1 LRIVKGPNVK
11 KLPILAAAA
20 ALAMSAAPAI
30 AGTTGNVVVTWN
42 VQPAATLTMHTNY
55 NNTGAFAGAGT
66 FNIYTNNNSGT
77 TGACNSGTAPTQADG
92 TDAFGQITP
101 DPVKVTDCLFANAV
115 NLNVVTTSTNWNLT
129 EQVTAGSIPAG
140 YFLCALPNGT
150 FSFAANP
157 AGNLAVAQ
165 TTRTA
170 ATTPSVTSA
179 ATCTGA
185 PANGHNI
192 VAASSDNLAN
202 ADTNATVAAGTNI
215 GLDYE
220 LAVPVNAPTL
230 ASGSATITYTL
241 VAN

>member
-1 LRIVKGPNVK
+1 
-11 KLPILAAAA
+11 
-20 ALAMSAAPAI
+20 M

-66 FNIYTNNNSGT
+66 FSIFTNNNGGT
-77 TGACNSGTAPTQADG
+77 TGACNSGAAPTQADG
-92 TDAFGQITP
+92 TDAYGQITP
-101 DPVKVTDCLFANAV
+101 DPSKVTDCLFANAV

-129 EQVTAGSIPAG
+129 EQVTAGSIPAN

-165 TTRTA
+165 TARTA

-179 ATCTGA
+179 ATCTS
-185 PANGHNI
+185 ANGHNI
-192 VAASSDNLAN
+192 VAASADNLAN
-202 ADTNATVAAGTNI
+202 ADPNATVAAGTNI

-220 LAVPVNAPTL
+220 LAVPANAPTL
-230 ASGSATITYTL
+230 ASGSATVTYTL

>member
-1 LRIVKGPNVK
+1 MK
-11 KLPILAAAA
+11 KLPILAVAAA
-20 ALAMSAAPAI
+20 FAMSAAPAI
-30 AGTTGNVVVTWN
+30 AATSGNVVVTWN

-55 NNTGAFAGAGT
+55 NSSGAFAGAAT
-66 FNIYTNNNSGT
+66 FNIYTNNNTGT

-129 EQVTAGSIPAG
+129 EQVTAGSVPAG
-140 YFLCALPNGT
+140 YILCGLPNG
-150 FSFAANP
+150 SFAFGTNP
-157 AGNLAVAQ
+157 SGNLAVAQ
-165 TTRTA
+165 TTRTGA
-170 ATTPSVTSA
+170 VSGITSA

-185 PANGHNI
+185 PANGQNI
-192 VAASSDNLAN
+192 STTSANLAS
-202 ADTNATVAAGTNI
+202 ADANSTVAAGTNI

-220 LAVPVNAPTL
+220 LAVPANAATL